1 MNKYINIEEY
11 YIKEIKNGLDD
22 VTKTNNKLK
31 VIAKTMNVNL
41 STVRIIYLEQ
51 QDINRTID
59 ELKRLIAIA
68 VIN

>member
-59 ELKRLIAIA
+59 ELKRLI
-68 VIN
+68 VISVVN